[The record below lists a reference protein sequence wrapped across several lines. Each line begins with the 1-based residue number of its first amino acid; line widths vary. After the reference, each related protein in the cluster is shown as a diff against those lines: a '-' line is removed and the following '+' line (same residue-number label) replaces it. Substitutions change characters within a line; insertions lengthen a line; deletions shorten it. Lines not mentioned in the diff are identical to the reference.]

1 VSAEQLIEMAGRAA
15 IFPIL
20 TPTIEQKCL
29 EVIEVLVEGGAGGIE
44 IVLRSPDALLTL
56 KSAVA
61 RFPDTLFA
69 AGTVL
74 NSVQLDKAF
83 EAGARLAISP
93 GFCPSLSGHAFDNA
107 LPFVPG
113 VQTATEIIMARD
125 AGARVLKFYPAEP
138 AGGIDTL
145 RDFASI
151 FPDVRFMPSGKIKE
165 SHVSIYGELNSV
177 LSIGGSWMHSADGQ
191 FLPGKDISSRMRRS
205 LELFRSARQGQRV
218 IDVAG

>member
-1 VSAEQLIEMAGRAA
+1 MSAEQLIEMAGRAA

-29 EVIEVLVEGGAGGIE
+29 EVIAALVEGGAGGIE
-44 IVLRSPDALLTL
+44 IVLRSPIALLTL

-61 RFPDTLFA
+61 RFPETIFA

-74 NSVQLDKAF
+74 NVSQLDQAF

-93 GFCPSLSGHAFDNA
+93 GFCPHLSGYAIDNA

-125 AGARVLKFYPAEP
+125 AGAFVLKFYPAEP

-145 RDFASI
+145 RDFAGI
-151 FPDVRFMPSGKIKE
+151 FPDVRFMPSGKIRE
-165 SHVSIYGELNSV
+165 SDVSNYGQLNSV
-177 LSIGGSWMHSADGQ
+177 LSIGGSWMHSGGGEYV
-191 FLPGKDISSRMRRS
+191 PGKDISSRMRRS
-205 LELFRSARQGQRV
+205 LELFRSARQGRRV
-218 IDVAG
+218 SAVVS